1 MKVITIAGRLGKNA
15 EIRRTQDGKPVLNF
29 TVAVDDG
36 YGENKKTMW
45 FDCAMYGDRG
55 EKIAQYLTK
64 GTSVAVTGNLGTR
77 EYNGKT
83 YLTVRVNDVTMQ
95 GGGERQSGGQAA
107 DSGRDFSQ
115 DMDDEIPFVCWG
127 DVPCKAVL

>member
-1 MKVITIAGRLGKNA
+1 MKNITIAGRLGKNA
-15 EIRRTQDGKPVLNF
+15 ETRRTQDGKPVLNF

-36 YGENKKTMW
+36 YGDNKKTMW

-64 GTSVAVTGNLGTR
+64 GTAVAVSGNLGTR

-95 GGGERQSGGQAA
+95 GSGERQSGGQAA

-115 DMDDEIPFVCWG
+115 DLDDSIPF
-127 DVPCKAVL
+127 